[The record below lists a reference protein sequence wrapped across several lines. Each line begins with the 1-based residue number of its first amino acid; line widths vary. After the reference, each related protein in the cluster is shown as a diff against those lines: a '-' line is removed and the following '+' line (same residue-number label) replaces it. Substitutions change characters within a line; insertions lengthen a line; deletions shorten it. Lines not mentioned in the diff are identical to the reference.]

1 MAVEDDSQNF
11 QEGKVFER
19 EDGLVGTKE
28 PSWKELEDHSTEVE
42 HEGEPFAVLV
52 VADGVREDDR
62 VLVQQ
67 QELVAADASVA
78 E

>member
-1 MAVEDDSQNF
+1 
-11 QEGKVFER
+11 
-19 EDGLVGTKE
+19 
-28 PSWKELEDHSTEVE
+28 VE